1 MTLLLLNTTIKISLI
16 VLAAMAATMVL
27 RRRSAAVRHF
37 VLAAALACAAATPAL
52 RLVAPTWQATA
63 GTWFTASRAVLIDRP
78 LAVLDDST
86 TTTPSSR
93 PHALEGGRWNTAAI
107 ARALGIIWITGLGAS
122 VFVLLAGL
130 FRLTWIAS
138 RAGRVTDGPWVD
150 AAADLAHAYG
160 LRRPPLLLQG
170 DHASLL
176 GTWGFLRAKVLLPV
190 DAPHWPADRIR
201 IVLGHELAHVRRRDW
216 AVQLG
221 AESLRAIYWFNPL
234 LWLAC
239 RRLRLESEH
248 ACDDAVL
255 KLGVEGQAY
264 ATELVDLARAFRSAR
279 PVFVP
284 AAAIAR
290 PSSLERRVRAM
301 LNVHLDRDPITR
313 TASLAAAIVLAI
325 VTVLVAGFGA
335 SAQSQFATLSG
346 SIVDQKT
353 RPLPGVTL
361 TLSNAQSQS
370 KYEIKSDP
378 TGHYEFVGL
387 PPGNYVLL
395 FELPGFASIKREGI
409 SLAGQ
414 AFQLDSVMQVGS
426 IQETITIT
434 DSDITRQPQAPIT
447 AGPRTPRPAPKLSCG
462 PDNTLGGCIQPP
474 TKTKDVRPIYPIGGK
489 SGDVQLAAV
498 IGTDGRVATVD
509 VVGDGGGGAADV
521 SLSHAAATAVS
532 QWEFTPTYLD
542 GEPID
547 VRMKV
552 NVHFVAK

>member
-1 MTLLLLNTTIKISLI
+1 
-16 VLAAMAATMVL
+16 MAATMVL

-37 VLAAALACAAATPAL
+37 VLAAALVCAAATPAL

-63 GTWFTASRAVLIDRP
+63 GTWFTASRVVLIDRP

-86 TTTPSSR
+86 TTTPSSGSR
-93 PHALEGGRWNTAAI
+93 APEGGRWNTAAV
-107 ARALGIIWITGLGAS
+107 ARALGIIWLTGLGAS
-122 VFVLLAGL
+122 VFVLLVGL

-138 RAGRVTDGPWVD
+138 RAGRVTEGPWVD

-176 GTWGFLRAKVLLPV
+176 GTWGFLRAKVLLPA

-221 AESLRAIYWFNPL
+221 AELLRAIYWFNPL

-313 TASLAAAIVLAI
+313 TASLAAAIVLAV

-335 SAQSQFATLSG
+335 SAQSQFGSVSG
-346 SIVDQKT
+346 SISDQNG
-353 RPLPGVTL
+353 RALAGVTL
-361 TLSNAQSQS
+361 VLSNATAQT
-370 KYEIKSDP
+370 KYEVKSDGS
-378 TGHYEFVGL
+378 GHYEFVSV
-387 PPGNYVLL
+387 PAGNYELT
-395 FELPGFASIKREGI
+395 FEFIGMSAIKREG
-409 SLAGQ
+409 LGVAGGR
-414 AFQLDSVMQVGS
+414 AAEVNAVMKIGSVM
-426 IQETITIT
+426 ETLQIV
-434 DSDITRQPQAPIT
+434 
-447 AGPRTPRPAPKLSCG
+447 AGPGPEPTAKPRLMQVPRVETPDPCATSAA
-462 PDNTLGGCIQPP
+462 GGCVRPP
-474 TKTKDVRPIYPIGGK
+474 VKIRDVRPIFPAGVNAG
-489 SGDVQLAAV
+489 SGSVVILEGRIDVNGLMTDVEVLRSPDPALSNAAV
-498 IGTDGRVATVD
+498 D
-509 VVGDGGGGAADV
+509 
-521 SLSHAAATAVS
+521 AVKD
-532 QWEFTPTYLD
+532 WEFLPTHLD
-542 GEPID
+542 GQPIET
-547 VRMKV
+547 RMTVTV
-552 NVHFVAK
+552 NFIGAK